1 MHSHSRE
8 HQFALF
14 KSLFFRFAP
23 TNPALH
29 SPPGWLRYRPH
40 DFICRLYDFRYIHRV
55 NRLTKQELWVLC
67 IVVGLL
73 LTGWA
78 VKAYRTAHPSMT
90 GQNGLVPATQPAK
103 L

>member
-1 MHSHSRE
+1 MANATLGIGFHRAGWE
-8 HQFALF
+8 AVCQNAL
-14 KSLFFRFAP
+14 SLAP
-23 TNPALH
+23 
-29 SPPGWLRYRPH
+29 SCLRYGPR

-90 GQNGLVPATQPAK
+90 GQNGLAPAAQPAK